1 MKINDSSEI
10 FTHFVI
16 NKINPKIKR
25 SLTKEQLD
33 EIKCAIAAGT
43 PLKKHLVDIRGV
55 IPLFFSRFYFVLLM
69 GRDKRVKTKRTELS
83 RRVESDILASILFSI
98 FIIFPFLS
106 LAFIVL
112 YLSKTELGM
121 DLFSDFHLKDF
132 FNS

>member
-16 NKINPKIKR
+16 NKINPEIR
-25 SLTKEQLD
+25 HSLSKEQLD
-33 EIKCAIAAGT
+33 EIKSAIAAGT

-69 GRDKRVKTKRTELS
+69 GRDKRIKTKKTELN

-106 LAFIVL
+106 LVFIVL
-112 YLSKTELGM
+112 YLSKIELGM

-132 FNS
+132 FN